1 MSEEKVMFQ
10 EGQEVVGTIVKVNR
24 ENITV
29 ELGDGVK
36 GVIYQ
41 NDLEGYVEGQ
51 KLYDYY
57 FEGGELKALIKKQAK
72 DERTGEVFYLLS
84 TKLYKARDDIKV
96 FDEFKANDQI
106 IKAKVIFVSKAGC
119 DLVYK
124 GLTDIKVFLPSK
136 NIYLNE
142 KALNSL
148 KGQML
153 DVVVT
158 NVDHEH
164 IKVTVS
170 QAAAQAKLRKE
181 EKAKALEG
189 LHVGDIVE
197 GVVES
202 ITDFGAFVKLGV
214 LTGLLHR
221 SELDHKLVKNVN
233 DVLKV
238 GQTVTVKVIKLEDDK
253 IGLSIRALNPH
264 PWEILKE
271 QFHVGDVFEGTVTKV
286 IQAGLLIKLTDEYS
300 GLMPNVEYSWRTNEK
315 VEGNVNEGDTI
326 TVKVIDIDNVKK
338 RVSLSHRATIEN
350 LWANINLKPG
360 TVINV
365 EIASVS
371 EKGATVNYETISG
384 FLPVTEVTDAKR
396 IGRVDEV
403 YPVGTKVDALV
414 LECDPGRAKLVVSV
428 KKLESQKERA
438 EFDAY
443 FEKQKDE
450 TPSTTLADLL
460 GESLKDFN
468 E

>member
-1 MSEEKVMFQ
+1 
-10 EGQEVVGTIVKVNR
+10 
-24 ENITV
+24 
-29 ELGDGVK
+29 
-36 GVIYQ
+36 
-41 NDLEGYVEGQ
+41 
-51 KLYDYY
+51 
-57 FEGGELKALIKKQAK
+57 
-72 DERTGEVFYLLS
+72 
-84 TKLYKARDDIKV
+84 
-96 FDEFKANDQI
+96 
-106 IKAKVIFVSKAGC
+106 
-119 DLVYK
+119 
-124 GLTDIKVFLPSK
+124 
-136 NIYLNE
+136 
-142 KALNSL
+142 
-148 KGQML
+148 
-153 DVVVT
+153 
-158 NVDHEH
+158 
-164 IKVTVS
+164 
-170 QAAAQAKLRKE
+170 
-181 EKAKALEG
+181 
-189 LHVGDIVE
+189 
-197 GVVES
+197 
-202 ITDFGAFVKLGV
+202 
-214 LTGLLHR
+214 
-221 SELDHKLVKNVN
+221 
-233 DVLKV
+233 
-238 GQTVTVKVIKLEDDK
+238 
-253 IGLSIRALNPH
+253 
-264 PWEILKE
+264 
-271 QFHVGDVFEGTVTKV
+271 
-286 IQAGLLIKLTDEYS
+286 
-300 GLMPNVEYSWRTNEK
+300 MPNVEYSWRTNEK

-326 TVKVIDIDNVKK
+326 TVKVMDIDNVKK